1 MYVTCRGLCC
11 TCSGDR
17 LRGSSDRI
25 ESTSPAAADA
35 SLDPVVEYV
44 TSALAEPIP
53 VGEHRSEEQLAT
65 AVAALRQ
72 RETVLQ
78 SLLEAEASRLGDLL
92 VQEEEEGVQRAPK
105 KTKRKK
111 H

>member
-1 MYVTCRGLCC
+1 MLPTPAV
-11 TCSGDR
+11 
-17 LRGSSDRI
+17 I
-25 ESTSPAAADA
+25 ESMSPAAADA
-35 SLDPVVEYV
+35 APDPVMEYV

-53 VGEHRSEEQLAT
+53 VDEHMSEEQLTT

-78 SLLEAEASRLGDLL
+78 SLLEAEASQLGDLL
-92 VQEEEEGVQRAPK
+92 VQEEEEEAQRAPK

-111 H
+111 R